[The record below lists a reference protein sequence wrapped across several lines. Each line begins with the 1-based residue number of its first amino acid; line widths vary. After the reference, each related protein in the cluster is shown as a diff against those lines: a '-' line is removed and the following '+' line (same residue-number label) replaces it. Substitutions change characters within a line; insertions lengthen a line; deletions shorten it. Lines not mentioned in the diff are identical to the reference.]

1 MKPIRLRG
9 PVTLVC
15 LFLGLLLP
23 HVARAATDD
32 GAWLEKLA
40 EQAVVAGQYPRA
52 VALLRGLAALRP
64 RDPSPVYRLG
74 EVFTLAGQYEDAIS
88 EYRRFSA
95 RPDADGARK
104 NRAEAEAR
112 RLEEAP

>member
-1 MKPIRLRG
+1 MKTSVVGLG
-9 PVTLVC
+9 TLVVV
-15 LFLGLLLP
+15 LALP
-23 HVARAATDD
+23 HVAGAVTDD
-32 GAWLEKLA
+32 GAWLEQAA

-52 VALLRGLAALRP
+52 VALLRGLSALKP

-88 EYRRFSA
+88 EYRRFA
-95 RPDADGARK
+95 QRPDADGARK

-112 RLEEAP
+112 RLEEAPAPF